1 MNNIKM
7 PGRKSLTKS
16 DLVRAIQGLINHN
29 QLLSQRLDDVDRI
42 LGDYIT
48 FNKNMDKFEEYL
60 DGKYKQHEDEP
71 SGDGSSTSKK

>member
-60 DGKYKQHEDEP
+60 DDKYKQHEDEP